1 MRVHQCLDTN
11 KLRAIRRALG
21 RAEEEMLNSL
31 DDEHELGNVHNVGG
45 IQRMRAGRRETS
57 LDMKA
62 GRKAGGSI
70 FEQIKILI
78 GFTQIVSSVLP
89 K

>member
-11 KLRAIRRALG
+11 KLRAVRRALG

-31 DDEHELGNVHNVGG
+31 DDEHELGNVHNVDG
-45 IQRMRAGRRETS
+45 IQRMRAHRAAPV
-57 LDMKA
+57 DAKA
-62 GRKAGGSI
+62 GRKAGGAF
-70 FEQIKILI
+70 FEQLKILI